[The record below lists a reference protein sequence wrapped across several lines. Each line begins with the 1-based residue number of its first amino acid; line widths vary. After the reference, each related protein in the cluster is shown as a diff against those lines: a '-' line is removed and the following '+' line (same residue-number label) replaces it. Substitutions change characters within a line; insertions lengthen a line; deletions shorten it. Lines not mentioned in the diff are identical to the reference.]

1 MHTINAEVGFTF
13 NVKDV
18 EYKAV
23 KLKNYENECEGCV
36 AEHDADLCMKHM
48 PHCVPNNV
56 IFIEV
61 SEDNV

>member
-13 NVKDV
+13 NVEGV

-23 KLKNYENECEGCV
+23 KLRSYDNECEGCV
-36 AEHDADLCMKHM
+36 AECGVDLCMGSM

-56 IFIEV
+56 IFV
-61 SEDNV
+61 KVAEDNV